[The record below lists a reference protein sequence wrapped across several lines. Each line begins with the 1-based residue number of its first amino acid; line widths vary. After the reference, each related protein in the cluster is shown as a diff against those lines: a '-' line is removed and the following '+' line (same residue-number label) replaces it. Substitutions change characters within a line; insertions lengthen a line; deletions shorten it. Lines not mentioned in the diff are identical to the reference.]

1 MMRKSRQK
9 SEENKGF
16 TLIEVIIFV
25 AIFATLLGIMI
36 PSLNSVLGFHVRRT
50 TESICSALD
59 RTKSEAMNRLVA
71 EVKLFYVDGDGYYI
85 TYYLDRGKDG
95 GSDENVR
102 DDQAVKIAPAK
113 TRISYTDDKG
123 KSHNMWE
130 TGNTTLILTYDRA
143 TGGFRQ
149 IQTEAIRQEKIL
161 EQLAAGKDIAFHDSG
176 SYCQS
181 MTILGGGSQKSIQL
195 NKDAGTYRVVDEQ
208 PGN

>member
-16 TLIEVIIFV
+16 TLIEVIIVV

-71 EVKLFYVDGDGYYI
+71 EVKLSYVAGDGYYI

-102 DDQAVKIAPAK
+102 DDQAEKIAPAK

-195 NKDAGTYRVVDEQ
+195 NKDAGTYKVVDEQ
-208 PGN
+208 PDN

>member
-16 TLIEVIIFV
+16 TLIEVIIVV

-71 EVKLFYVDGDGYYI
+71 EVKLSYVDGDGYYI

-102 DDQAVKIAPAK
+102 DDQA
-113 TRISYTDDKG
+113 
-123 KSHNMWE
+123 
-130 TGNTTLILTYDRA
+130 
-143 TGGFRQ
+143 
-149 IQTEAIRQEKIL
+149 EKI
-161 EQLAAGKDIAFHDSG
+161 ESATQMTAALFTR
-176 SYCQS
+176 C
-181 MTILGGGSQKSIQL
+181 
-195 NKDAGTYRVVDEQ
+195 
-208 PGN
+208 GNQAIHH

>member
-16 TLIEVIIFV
+16 TLIEVIIVV

-71 EVKLFYVDGDGYYI
+71 EVKLSYVAGDGYYI

-102 DDQAVKIAPAK
+102 DDQAEKIAPAK
-113 TRISYTDDKG
+113 TRVSYTDDKG

-195 NKDAGTYRVVDEQ
+195 NKDAGTYKVVDEQ
-208 PGN
+208 PDN

>member
-16 TLIEVIIFV
+16 TLIEVIIVV

-71 EVKLFYVDGDGYYI
+71 EVKLSYVDGDGYYI

-102 DDQAVKIAPAK
+102 DDQAEKIAPAK

-195 NKDAGTYRVVDEQ
+195 NKDAGTYRVVNEQ

>member
-16 TLIEVIIFV
+16 TLIEVIIVV

-195 NKDAGTYRVVDEQ
+195 NKDAGTYRVVNEQ

>member
-16 TLIEVIIFV
+16 TLIEVIIVV

-123 KSHNMWE
+123 KIHNMWE

-181 MTILGGGSQKSIQL
+181 MMILGGGSQKSIQL
-195 NKDAGTYRVVDEQ
+195 NKDAGTYRVVNEQ

>member
-16 TLIEVIIFV
+16 TLIEVIIVV

-71 EVKLFYVDGDGYYI
+71 EVKLSYVAGDGYYI

-95 GSDENVR
+95 GSDEKVR
-102 DDQAVKIAPAK
+102 DDQAEKIAPAK
-113 TRISYTDDKG
+113 TRISYTDDSG
-123 KSHNMWE
+123 VVHNMWQS
-130 TGNTTLILTYDRA
+130 GNTSLILTYNRA

-149 IQTEAIRQEKIL
+149 IQTETIGQEQIL
-161 EQLAAGKDIAFHDSG
+161 DQLDQGKDVAFHDSG
-176 SYCQS
+176 SYCRS
-181 MTILGGGSQKSIQL
+181 ITIAGGGSTKRIDL
-195 NKDAGTYRVVDEQ
+195 NKEAGTYTVVNVKTGQ
-208 PGN
+208 

>member
-16 TLIEVIIFV
+16 TLIEVIIVV

-181 MTILGGGSQKSIQL
+181 ITIRGFGRQKSIQL
-195 NKDAGTYRVVDEQ
+195 NKDAVTDIVCKEH
-208 PGN
+208 PCN

>member
-16 TLIEVIIFV
+16 TLIEVIIVV

-85 TYYLDRGKDG
+85 TYYLNRGKDG

>member
-16 TLIEVIIFV
+16 TLIEVIIVV

-71 EVKLFYVDGDGYYI
+71 EVKLSYVAGDGYYI

-195 NKDAGTYRVVDEQ
+195 NKDAGTYKVVDEQ
-208 PGN
+208 PDN

>member
-1 MMRKSRQK
+1 
-9 SEENKGF
+9 
-16 TLIEVIIFV
+16 
-25 AIFATLLGIMI
+25 
-36 PSLNSVLGFHVRRT
+36 
-50 TESICSALD
+50 
-59 RTKSEAMNRLVA
+59 MNRLVA
-71 EVKLFYVDGDGYYI
+71 EVKLSYVAGDGYYI

>member
-1 MMRKSRQK
+1 
-9 SEENKGF
+9 
-16 TLIEVIIFV
+16 
-25 AIFATLLGIMI
+25 MI

-71 EVKLFYVDGDGYYI
+71 EVKLSYVAGDGYYI

-102 DDQAVKIAPAK
+102 DDQAEKVAPAK
-113 TRISYTDDKG
+113 TRISYTDDSG
-123 KSHNMWE
+123 KVHNMWE
-130 TGNTTLILTYDRA
+130 SGNTSLILTYNRA

-149 IQTEAIRQEKIL
+149 IQTETIGQEQIL
-161 EQLAAGKDIAFHDSG
+161 DQLDQGKDVAFHDSG

-195 NKDAGTYRVVDEQ
+195 NKDAGTYKVVDEQ
-208 PGN
+208 PDN

>member
-16 TLIEVIIFV
+16 TLIEVIIVV

-71 EVKLFYVDGDGYYI
+71 EVKLSYVAGDGYYI

-102 DDQAVKIAPAK
+102 DDQAEKIAPAK

-181 MTILGGGSQKSIQL
+181 MTIIGGGSQKSIQL
-195 NKDAGTYRVVDEQ
+195 NKDAGTYKVVDEQ
-208 PGN
+208 PDN

>member
-16 TLIEVIIFV
+16 TLIEVIIVV

-71 EVKLFYVDGDGYYI
+71 EVKLSYVAGDGYYI

>member
-16 TLIEVIIFV
+16 TLIEVIIVV

-85 TYYLDRGKDG
+85 AYYLDRGKDG

-195 NKDAGTYRVVDEQ
+195 NKDAGTYRVVNEQ

>member
-16 TLIEVIIFV
+16 TLIEVIIVV

-176 SYCQS
+176 RYRQS

-195 NKDAGTYRVVDEQ
+195 NKDAGTYRVVNEQ

>member
-16 TLIEVIIFV
+16 TLIEVIIVV

-149 IQTEAIRQEKIL
+149 IQTEAIRQDKIL

>member
-9 SEENKGF
+9 SEENTGF
-16 TLIEVIIFV
+16 TLIEVIIVV

>member
-16 TLIEVIIFV
+16 TLIEVIIVV

-36 PSLNSVLGFHVRRT
+36 PSLNSVLGFHVRKT
-50 TESICSALD
+50 SESICGALD
-59 RTKSEAMNRLVA
+59 RTKTEAMNRLVA
-71 EVKLFYVDGDGYYI
+71 EVKLSYVAGDGYYI
-85 TYYLDRGKDG
+85 TYYLDRGKGG

-102 DDQAVKIAPAK
+102 EDQAVKIAPAK
-113 TRISYTDDKG
+113 TRISYTDDSG
-123 KSHNMWE
+123 KVHNMWE
-130 TGNTTLILTYDRA
+130 SGNTSLILTYNRA

-149 IQTEAIRQEKIL
+149 IQTETIGQEQIL
-161 EQLAAGKDIAFHDSG
+161 DQLDQGKDVAFHDSG

-195 NKDAGTYRVVDEQ
+195 NKDAGTYKVVDEQ
-208 PGN
+208 PDN

>member
-16 TLIEVIIFV
+16 TLIEVIIVV

-71 EVKLFYVDGDGYYI
+71 EVKLSYVAGDGYYI

-102 DDQAVKIAPAK
+102 DDQAEKVAPAK
-113 TRISYTDDKG
+113 TRISYTDDSG
-123 KSHNMWE
+123 VVHNMWE
-130 TGNTTLILTYDRA
+130 SGNTSLILTYNRA

-149 IQTEAIRQEKIL
+149 IQTETIGQEKIL
-161 EQLAAGKDIAFHDSG
+161 DQGKDVAFHDSG

-195 NKDAGTYRVVDEQ
+195 NKDAGTYRVVNEQ

>member
-16 TLIEVIIFV
+16 TLIEVIIVV

-71 EVKLFYVDGDGYYI
+71 EVKLSYVAGDGYYI

-95 GSDENVR
+95 GSDEKVR
-102 DDQAVKIAPAK
+102 DDQAEKIAPAK
-113 TRISYTDDKG
+113 TRISYTDDRG
-123 KSHNMWE
+123 VVRNMWE
-130 TGNTTLILTYDRA
+130 SGNTSLILTYNRA

-149 IQTEAIRQEKIL
+149 IQTEIIGQEQIL
-161 EQLAAGKDIAFHDSG
+161 DQLDQGKDVAFHDSG

-195 NKDAGTYRVVDEQ
+195 NKDAGTYKVVDEQ
-208 PGN
+208 PDN

>member
-16 TLIEVIIFV
+16 TLIEVIIV
-25 AIFATLLGIMI
+25 AAIFATLLGIMI

-50 TESICSALD
+50 TESIGSSLD

-71 EVKLFYVDGDGYYI
+71 EVKLSYVAGDGYYI

-102 DDQAVKIAPAK
+102 DDQAEKVAPAK
-113 TRISYTDDKG
+113 TRISYTDDSG
-123 KSHNMWE
+123 KVHNMWE
-130 TGNTTLILTYDRA
+130 SGNTSLILTYNRA

-149 IQTEAIRQEKIL
+149 IQTETIGQEQIL
-161 EQLAAGKDIAFHDSG
+161 DQGKDVAFHDSG

-195 NKDAGTYRVVDEQ
+195 NKDAGTYKVVDEQ
-208 PGN
+208 PDN

>member
-16 TLIEVIIFV
+16 TLIEVIIVV

-123 KSHNMWE
+123 KSHTMWE

>member
-16 TLIEVIIFV
+16 TLIEVIIVV